1 MLYYPT
7 HVMTIPSLVV
17 DKKEGE
23 QRSVILCF
31 AAPQNDV
38 WEMDPIRKSSPKH
51 PVRLPHATGLRRND
65 NDELNPLKDGEPEQ
79 GKRNGMTETRMRK
92 GDRLREQ
99 SRGILLLQG
108 GVSKTT
114 GKPQPPKERNTKKE
128 KKRRPRPCDT
138 KYRMTTQS
146 PSPSPEEKT
155 KKNASL
161 QLHRLP

>member
-1 MLYYPT
+1 MVYYPT

-23 QRSVILCF
+23 KRSVILCF

-38 WEMDPIRKSSPKH
+38 WEMDPVRKRSCARCSMGNDSPKH
-51 PVRLPHATGLRRND
+51 PVRLSHATELRRND

-79 GKRNGMTETRMRK
+79 GKRNGMAETRMRK

-114 GKPQPPKERNTKKE
+114 GKP
-128 KKRRPRPCDT
+128 
-138 KYRMTTQS
+138 
-146 PSPSPEEKT
+146 
-155 KKNASL
+155 
-161 QLHRLP
+161 